1 MVIFASTLI
10 AGGAAAFVAIGP
22 TPVLQ
27 ILGLGVDDGQKA
39 SQFDL
44 TVERMETN
52 HAALDF
58 LIPEPSSAAE
68 PKSDINA
75 ELDKRLKGLHEEIE
89 EVVRTNKDSGLSL
102 ADVEKLLERSKKEM
116 TQEIQKEIQREH
128 LRVEALRL
136 EENHKDEEGQQ
147 LQEIN
152 TRQMESK
159 SVIVDE
165 SGARDEPANSV
176 AQISEDLSANDRF
189 LVSAPGLRVETSTSQ
204 QLLDKS
210 HTVVQGTIIPAVL
223 ETAID
228 SELPGNVRAQ
238 VTEPVFSFDGSRILV
253 PAGTMLIGTFNNDVD
268 IEQRRVLI
276 SWNRAV
282 TPEGKSIGLASTG
295 TDPLGRAGT
304 EGDVDNRYVKKIGAA
319 AFISATTSLPSIISG
334 LTSMRSPGGGDT
346 PLNRRSASGNIDAV
360 GRDVSNIAGATIDEG
375 RGILDKYLSL
385 PPILRVPQGREIQV
399 FVNRDLVIR

>member
-1 MVIFASTLI
+1 VPDDWRNNNQARGDRALEAAGDDPERRKLLKERRARQTSRFGRRNRMVLFAPI
-10 AGGAAAFVAIGP
+10 MIVGGAAAFLAVRPAQ
-22 TPVLQ
+22 VLQ
-27 ILGLGVDDGQKA
+27 IFGLAVEDDQKA

-44 TVERMETN
+44 TVERTETN

-58 LIPEPSSAAE
+58 PIPEPSSAAE

-75 ELDKRLKGLHEEIE
+75 ELDKRFKGLHEEIE
-89 EVVRTNKDSGLSL
+89 AVVQTNKDSGLSL
-102 ADVEKLLERSKKEM
+102 ADVEKLLERNKKEM
-116 TQEIQKEIQREH
+116 TREIQKETQREH

-136 EENHKDEEGQQ
+136 EDNHKDEEGQQ

-152 TRQMESK
+152 TRQMDSK

-165 SGARDEPANSV
+165 SGARNEPANSM
-176 AQISEDLSANDRF
+176 AQISRDPSVNDHF
-189 LVSAPGLRVETSTSQ
+189 LFSAPGLQVETSTSH

-238 VTEPVFSFDGSRILV
+238 VTEPVFSFDGSRILF
-253 PAGTMLIGTFNNDVD
+253 PAGTMLIGTFSNDVD

-282 TPEGKSIGLASTG
+282 TPEGKSIGLASTDV
-295 TDPLGRAGT
+295 DPLGRAGT

-319 AFISATTSLPSIISG
+319 AFISA
-334 LTSMRSPGGGDT
+334 
-346 PLNRRSASGNIDAV
+346 ID
-360 GRDVSNIAGATIDEG
+360 GG

-385 PPILRVPQGREIQV
+385 PPILRVPQGKEIRV
-399 FVNRDLVIR
+399 SVNRDLVIR